1 LKLGFSH
8 AKGLWHYK
16 YRSRGKKKRGRIK
29 EKTQEKAIAET
40 LQKKIKIDIYK

>member
-1 LKLGFSH
+1 LVSHTRRDSGTINTDLGV
-8 AKGLWHYK
+8 
-16 YRSRGKKKRGRIK
+16 KKKRGRIK